1 MPDWLEICIP
11 FGLIILGCIAVFLIK
26 KIASYRANKL
36 EEEEVKLLVDMAD
49 TFQELSDANAKSS
62 VSCAKFAESCRE
74 AAKTMCSNFTKGI
87 ENKIE
92 EMKHQAEKPEIE
104 LPGKYLI
111 YNDGIDNISTITCKP
126 DAWISVD
133 AKPRRLKC
141 QYCGCISEK
150 DYGTCEHCG
159 APLIEEKDYK

>member
-1 MPDWLEICIP
+1 
-11 FGLIILGCIAVFLIK
+11 
-26 KIASYRANKL
+26 
-36 EEEEVKLLVDMAD
+36 MAD
-49 TFQELSDANAKSS
+49 TFQELSDTSAESS
-62 VSCAKFAESCRE
+62 ISCAKFAESCRE

-92 EMKHQAEKPEIE
+92 EINHQAKPEIGLSGE
-104 LPGKYLI
+104 YLV
-111 YNDGIDNISTITCKP
+111 YNGGRGNINTITHEIETG
-126 DAWISVD
+126 WVSVD

-159 APLIEEKDYK
+159 APLVEEKDYK

>member
-1 MPDWLEICIP
+1 MSDWLEIYIP
-11 FGLIILGCIAVFLIK
+11 FGLVILGCIAVFLIK
-26 KIASYRANKL
+26 KIASYRADRL
-36 EEEEVKLLVDMAD
+36 EEEEAKLLFNMAD
-49 TFQELSDANAKSS
+49 TFQELSDANAESS
-62 VSCAKFAESCRE
+62 ISCAKFAESCRE
-74 AAKTMCSNFTKGI
+74 AVKTMCSNFTKGI

-92 EMKHQAEKPEIE
+92 EINHQAKPEIGLSDE
-104 LPGKYLI
+104 YLV
-111 YNDGIDNISTITCKP
+111 YNGIAPET
-126 DAWISVD
+126 WISVD

>member
-11 FGLIILGCIAVFLIK
+11 FGLIILGCIIVFLIK
-26 KIASYRANKL
+26 KISSYRVDKL
-36 EEEEVKLLVDMAD
+36 EEEEAKLLTDMAD
-49 TFQELSDANAKSS
+49 TFQKLSDANAESS

-92 EMKHQAEKPEIE
+92 EIKHQAEKPEVGEGWGYLVNINTIE
-104 LPGKYLI
+104 HEIETG
-111 YNDGIDNISTITCKP
+111 
-126 DAWISVD
+126 WISVD
-133 AKPRRLKC
+133 AKPHRLKC

>member
-26 KIASYRANKL
+26 KIASYRADRL
-36 EEEEVKLLVDMAD
+36 EEEEVKLLVNMAD
-49 TFQELSDANAKSS
+49 TFQQLSEASAESS
-62 VSCAKFAESCRE
+62 ISYAKFAESCRE
-74 AAKTMCSNFTKGI
+74 AIKTTCSNFTKGI

-92 EMKHQAEKPEIE
+92 EIKHQTEE
-104 LPGKYLI
+104 LDGKYLV
-111 YNDGIDNISTITCKP
+111 YNSGMGNINTIEHEVETWVPIDT
-126 DAWISVD
+126 
-133 AKPRRLKC
+133 KPRRLKC

-159 APLIEEKDYK
+159 APLIEEKEK

>member
-11 FGLIILGCIAVFLIK
+11 FGLVILGCIAVFLIK
-26 KIASYRANKL
+26 KIASYRADRL
-36 EEEEVKLLVDMAD
+36 EEEEAKLLINMAD
-49 TFQELSDANAKSS
+49 TFQELSDANAESS
-62 VSCAKFAESCRE
+62 ISCAKFAESCRE

-92 EMKHQAEKPEIE
+92 EIKTSSEETKDWNAWEHLVNINTIE
-104 LPGKYLI
+104 HEVETWVP
-111 YNDGIDNISTITCKP
+111 
-126 DAWISVD
+126 VD

-159 APLIEEKDYK
+159 APLIEEKD

>member
-11 FGLIILGCIAVFLIK
+11 FGLVILGCIAVFLIK
-26 KIASYRANKL
+26 KIASYRADRL
-36 EEEEVKLLVDMAD
+36 EEEEAQLLIEMAD
-49 TFQELSDANAKSS
+49 TFQELSDTNAESS
-62 VSCAKFAESCRE
+62 ISCAKFAESCRE

-92 EMKHQAEKPEIE
+92 EINHQAKPEIGLSDE
-104 LPGKYLI
+104 YLV
-111 YNDGIDNISTITCKP
+111 YKGGRGNISIIP
-126 DAWISVD
+126 HEVESWISVD
-133 AKPRRLKC
+133 AKPRCLKC

>member
-1 MPDWLEICIP
+1 MSDWLEICIP

-26 KIASYRANKL
+26 KIASYRADRL
-36 EEEEVKLLVDMAD
+36 EEEEAKLLFNMAD

-62 VSCAKFAESCRE
+62 ISCAKFAESCRE

-92 EMKHQAEKPEIE
+92 EINHQAKPEIG
-104 LPGKYLI
+104 LSDKYLV
-111 YNDGIDNISTITCKP
+111 YSNINTIKHEIET
-126 DAWISVD
+126 WISVD

-141 QYCGCISEK
+141 QYCGCISGK

>member
-11 FGLIILGCIAVFLIK
+11 FGLIILGCIAVFLIR
-26 KIASYRANKL
+26 KIASYHTDRL
-36 EEEEVKLLVDMAD
+36 EEEQAQLLVDMAD
-49 TFQELSDANAKSS
+49 TFQELSDTSAESS
-62 VSCAKFAESCRE
+62 ISCAKFAESCRE

-92 EMKHQAEKPEIE
+92 EINHQAKPKIGLSDE
-104 LPGKYLI
+104 YLV
-111 YNDGIDNISTITCKP
+111 YNDGMDNISTITCKP
-126 DAWISVD
+126 EAWISVD

>member
-11 FGLIILGCIAVFLIK
+11 FGLVILGCIAVFLIK
-26 KIASYRANKL
+26 KLASYRADRL
-36 EEEEVKLLVDMAD
+36 EEEETRLLIEMAD
-49 TFQELSDANAKSS
+49 TFQELSDVNAESS
-62 VSCAKFAESCRE
+62 ISCAKFAESCRE

-92 EMKHQAEKPEIE
+92 EIKHQAEKPEIGLSDE
-104 LPGKYLI
+104 YLV
-111 YNDGIDNISTITCKP
+111 YKGGRGNISIITHEVESWVP
-126 DAWISVD
+126 VD
-133 AKPRRLKC
+133 VKPRRLKC

-150 DYGTCEHCG
+150 DYGTCKHCG

>member
-26 KIASYRANKL
+26 KIASYRADRL
-36 EEEEVKLLVDMAD
+36 EEEEVKLLANMAN

-62 VSCAKFAESCRE
+62 ISCAKFAESCRE

-92 EMKHQAEKPEIE
+92 EINHQVKPEIE
-104 LPGKYLI
+104 LSDEYLV
-111 YNDGIDNISTITCKP
+111 YNDGMSNISTIAHEIETWVP
-126 DAWISVD
+126 VD
-133 AKPRRLKC
+133 VKPRRLKC

-159 APLIEEKDYK
+159 APLVEEKDYK

>member
-11 FGLIILGCIAVFLIK
+11 FGLVILGCIAVFLIK
-26 KIASYRANKL
+26 KIASYRADRL
-36 EEEEVKLLVDMAD
+36 EEEEMRLLIEMAD
-49 TFQELSDANAKSS
+49 TFQELSDTSVESS

-92 EMKHQAEKPEIE
+92 EINHQAKPKIGLSDE
-104 LPGKYLI
+104 YLV
-111 YNDGIDNISTITCKP
+111 YNGGRGNISTITRE
-126 DAWISVD
+126 AETWISVD

-159 APLIEEKDYK
+159 APLIEEKD

>member
-26 KIASYRANKL
+26 KVASYRANRL
-36 EEEEVKLLVDMAD
+36 EEEETKLLINMAD

-92 EMKHQAEKPEIE
+92 EIKHQSEKSEI
-104 LPGKYLI
+104 GDGWGYLV
-111 YNDGIDNISTITCKP
+111 NINAIEHEVKTW
-126 DAWISVD
+126 DSVD

-159 APLIEEKDYK
+159 APLIEEKD

>member
-11 FGLIILGCIAVFLIK
+11 FGLIMLGCIAVFLIK
-26 KIASYRANKL
+26 KIASYRADRL
-36 EEEEVKLLVDMAD
+36 EEEEVKLLVNMAD

-62 VSCAKFAESCRE
+62 ISCAKLAESCRE
-74 AAKTMCSNFTKGI
+74 AVKTMCSNFTKGI
-87 ENKIE
+87 ENKVE
-92 EMKHQAEKPEIE
+92 EFKHQAEKPEIGLSGE
-104 LPGKYLI
+104 YLVYNGGK
-111 YNDGIDNISTITCKP
+111 GNISTITREVET
-126 DAWISVD
+126 WVSVD

>member
-11 FGLIILGCIAVFLIK
+11 FGLVILGCIAVFLIK
-26 KIASYRANKL
+26 KIASYRTDRL
-36 EEEEVKLLVDMAD
+36 EEEEAKLLFNMAD
-49 TFQELSDANAKSS
+49 TFQELSDANAESS
-62 VSCAKFAESCRE
+62 ISCAKFAESCRE
-74 AAKTMCSNFTKGI
+74 AAKSMCSNFTKGI

-92 EMKHQAEKPEIE
+92 EINHQAKPEIGLSGE
-104 LPGKYLI
+104 YLI
-111 YNDGIDNISTITCKP
+111 YNGGKGNISTITHE
-126 DAWISVD
+126 AETWISVD